1 MAKSKKKQVSKPKP
15 KPKEDEQVMDGLNMP
30 FEDVMK
36 VLINPDQGNI
46 PSKKQ

>member
-30 FEDVMK
+30 FEDLMK
-36 VLINPDQGNI
+36 VLVTP
-46 PSKKQ
+46 KEEREK